1 MVDRKEHI
9 TKDETEFVDLKYLLL
24 CIKTARSAFE
34 FIQEEIQFDD
44 HDEWSDPTYTRLVM
58 QCVGACGDLLEK
70 AERLREIIFQNPVS
84 ERDPNAPDIEDDPE
98 FQKFLEEIQQGR
110 VDQKRRRAIFEY

>member
-9 TKDETEFVDLKYLLL
+9 TKDETELVNLKYLLL

-34 FIQEEIQFDD
+34 FIQEDIQLDD

-58 QCVGACGDLLEK
+58 QCIGACGALLEK
-70 AERLREIIFQNPVS
+70 AERLREIIFEEE
-84 ERDPNAPDIEDDPE
+84 EREPKAYDPE
-98 FQKFLEEIQQGR
+98 VQKFLEEIQQDRGDR
-110 VDQKRRRAIFEY
+110 KRRRAIFEY